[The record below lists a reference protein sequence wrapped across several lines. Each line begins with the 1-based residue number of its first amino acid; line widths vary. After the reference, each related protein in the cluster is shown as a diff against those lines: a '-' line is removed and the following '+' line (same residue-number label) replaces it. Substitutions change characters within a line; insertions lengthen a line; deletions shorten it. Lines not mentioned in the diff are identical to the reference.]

1 MRHINWVESLMVYRK
16 HVKGDWMKVFARALD
31 IYHGKVKGF
40 KGMIDDNQYRQHL
53 MKADLKLLIKDIINE
68 VIGRWRSGKS

>member
-1 MRHINWVESLMVYRK
+1 MLCYEDTVVWLGENGTVHRIRHINWIEALVFFRK

-40 KGMIDDNQYRQHL
+40 KGMIDDN
-53 MKADLKLLIKDIINE
+53 
-68 VIGRWRSGKS
+68 